1 METKTPA
8 TESSRMVMLRSEY
21 LRSLH
26 CRSEIMDYD
35 PNEKFNYW
43 TDEFPLDVALG
54 FMIGLVFCI
63 CLFGT
68 IRGM

>member
-1 METKTPA
+1 
-8 TESSRMVMLRSEY
+8 
-21 LRSLH
+21 
-26 CRSEIMDYD
+26 MDYD

-54 FMIGLVFCI
+54 FMLGVVI
-63 CLFGT
+63 CVCFFGT

>member
-1 METKTPA
+1 MEAKTPA

-21 LRSLH
+21 LRSFH
-26 CRSEIMDYD
+26 RRTIMDYD